1 MMKFLLS
8 KHSRSIFIF
17 ALLSLF
23 MCMAAGKASAAGLNP
38 VVKIDKTSYTS
49 SGTEV
54 TLKLWMFNW
63 KYAAFSPKQY
73 NARFTGDVYLY
84 IDDKEVAN
92 LNEMWLL
99 ISGSSYTFFKDEP
112 GIVGKSSGINLDGT
126 NVGTAQFQDFKSGQ
140 SYPYNSNTTDDSWST
155 VDLKLSFNKSFSY
168 YGHKI
173 TVKGKWQDQ
182 SSGTLVA
189 KDVALDN
196 DINGFVRPINLKAQP
211 SGGNMVFSW
220 EQEGYNPS
228 ASTLGKW
235 IVYKREGDNN
245 VKLGEVAA
253 NEHSLSIEKKQY
265 SCSNGYIMT
274 FLPNVCEGEE
284 TVCGLTTTIAAT
296 GHQLKDDICQMCGHS
311 FFRYHTSDGNKVD
324 ISRRDFGANVVS
336 HEVVDGECVIE
347 FDAPITK
354 IPQYAFKTTKLVGE
368 LRIPNTVTSIQDY
381 AFNLC
386 TGLTGNLVIPN
397 SVTEIGNNAFYKCT
411 GFNGTLTLS
420 SNLKTIGDNAFYEC
434 SGFTG
439 SLTLPNS
446 VTTIGRSAF
455 IFCNSF
461 TNLELPK
468 ALSAIPYQAFRNCS
482 GLSGNLV
489 IPDGVTEIGE
499 YAFYGCPGFKGTLK
513 LSSNLKTIGKY
524 AFYSCSGF
532 TKIEF
537 PETMSLNVIPEWTFW
552 GCTSLSGNLVI
563 PNSVTKIGDNAFYN
577 CKGFN
582 GTLTLSNNLKVI
594 GENAFEQCSGFT
606 GALTLPNSLTTIES
620 MTFMGCS
627 GFTGN
632 LTIPNSV
639 TTIGSYAFNNCSGF
653 TGDLIIPN
661 SVTKIGN
668 EAFSDCSGFTGNLTI
683 TNSVTT
689 IGNYT
694 FFRCSGFTGDLIIP
708 NSVTTIGIEAF
719 SYCSEFKGNLTIPN
733 SVTTIEERAFL
744 GCSGFTGNLTIPNSV
759 TTIGPSA
766 FFGCSGFKGNLT
778 ISNSVTTIGKQ
789 AFYECYGFTGDLT
802 IPNSV
807 TTIEN
812 STFENCFGFKGK
824 LTIPNSVT
832 TIGNS
837 AFGGCFGFTGKLTIP
852 NSVTTIGNSA
862 FGGCSGFTGKL
873 TIPNSVTTIGYSAF
887 GGCSGF
893 TGDLIIPNSVTTI
906 GNLAFRGCSG
916 FTGDLSLP
924 KSLEIVGS
932 LSFTNCKKIKTIK
945 FQSLPKV
952 LDGSLDNYRNYKAIF
967 SLSDDSYISPEAT
980 GTVNAISYTRQMSND
995 WGTLVL
1001 PYPLTLTGDEPYRLY
1016 AISTVSE
1023 DELVLK
1029 QLEGVVDAGTPC
1041 VVHRNNKESELSFK
1055 ANNADIKKVMY
1066 VLSVGDNMTFSGTYW
1081 PKEVTD
1087 GYVIAKDCFWNVEEL
1102 KNSSSVK
1109 GVKVN
1114 PFRAWLDGTSANA
1127 PAQLSMR
1134 IDGSTTGIN
1143 AIDALNDAEA
1153 EYYDLSG
1160 KRLDEPQRGVNIVR
1174 MKSGKTM
1181 KIIIK

>member
-8 KHSRSIFIF
+8 KHSRSVFIF

-23 MCMAAGKASAAGLNP
+23 MCMVAGKASAAELNP

-54 TLKLWMFNW
+54 TLRLWMFNW

-126 NVGTAQFQDFKSGQ
+126 NVGTAQLQDFKSGQ
-140 SYPYNSNTTDDSWST
+140 TYPYNSNTTEDSWST

-182 SSGTLVA
+182 GSGTLVE

-196 DINGFVRPINLKAQP
+196 DINGFVRPINMSAQP
-211 SGGNMVFSW
+211 SGDKTVFSW
-220 EQEGYNPS
+220 EQEGYNNN

-235 IVYKREGDNN
+235 IVYKREDGNN

-683 TNSVTT
+683 SNSVTT

-759 TTIGPSA
+759 TTIGHSA

-852 NSVTTIGNSA
+852 NSVTTIG
-862 FGGCSGFTGKL
+862 
-873 TIPNSVTTIGYSAF
+873 YSAF
-887 GGCSGF
+887 RGCSGF

-906 GNLAFRGCSG
+906 GNLAFSGCSR

-952 LDGSLDNYRNYKAIF
+952 LDGSLDNYSNYKAIF

-980 GTVNAISYTRQMSND
+980 GTVDAISYTRQMSND

-1066 VLSVGDNMTFSGTYW
+1066 VLSVGDNMTFNGTYW
-1081 PKEVTD
+1081 TKEVTN
-1087 GYVIAKDCFWNVEEL
+1087 GYVIAKDCFWNVAEL
-1102 KNSSSVK
+1102 NKSDLVK
-1109 GVKVN
+1109 GVKVK
-1114 PFRAWLDGTSANA
+1114 PFRAWLDGTSPNGAS
-1127 PAQLSMR
+1127 QLS
-1134 IDGSTTGIN
+1134 ICVSDTATGIG
-1143 AIDALNDAEA
+1143 AAGTIGALNDTAT

-1160 KRLDEPQRGVNIVR
+1160 KRLDEPQKGVNIVR
-1174 MKSGKTM
+1174 MKSGKTK

>member
-23 MCMAAGKASAAGLNP
+23 LCMAAGKASAKERNP
-38 VVKIDKTSYTS
+38 VVKIDNTSYTS

-54 TLKLWMFNW
+54 TLKLWMLNDYYSINIRDFC
-63 KYAAFSPKQY
+63 
-73 NARFTGDVYLY
+73 ARFTGDVNLY
-84 IDDKEVAN
+84 IDDKEVVK
-92 LNEMWLL
+92 LNTIW
-99 ISGSSYTFFKDEP
+99 SSIAGATRTTPIKIPTDNP
-112 GIVGKSSGINLDGT
+112 VDINIDGI
-126 NVGTAQFQDFKSGQ
+126 NVGTALFNNLQNGQTCQD
-140 SYPYNSNTTDDSWST
+140 NSDTTEKLWYT
-155 VDLKLSFNKSFSY
+155 VDLKLSFNKSFSF

-173 TVKGKWQDQ
+173 TVKGKWQDR
-182 SSGTLVA
+182 SSGSSVT

-196 DINGFVRPINLKAQP
+196 TINGFVRPINLKAQP
-211 SGGNMVFSW
+211 TGSNMVFSW

-228 ASTLGKW
+228 ASTDGKW

-245 VKLGEVAA
+245 VKVGEVAA

-284 TVCGLTTTIAAT
+284 TVCGLTTSLAAT
-296 GHQLKDDICQMCGHS
+296 GHKPNTDDICQICGHS
-311 FFRYHTSDGNKVD
+311 FFRYHTSDGNMVD
-324 ISRRDFGANVVS
+324 ISGKDFGANVVS

-347 FDAPITK
+347 FDAPITQ
-354 IPQYAFKTTKLVGE
+354 IPRAAFQSKKLVGK

-381 AFNLC
+381 AFYCC
-386 TGLTGNLVIPN
+386 TG
-397 SVTEIGNNAFYKCT
+397 
-411 GFNGTLTLS
+411 
-420 SNLKTIGDNAFYEC
+420 
-434 SGFTG
+434 
-439 SLTLPNS
+439 
-446 VTTIGRSAF
+446 
-455 IFCNSF
+455 
-461 TNLELPK
+461 
-468 ALSAIPYQAFRNCS
+468 
-482 GLSGNLV
+482 
-489 IPDGVTEIGE
+489 
-499 YAFYGCPGFKGTLK
+499 
-513 LSSNLKTIGKY
+513 
-524 AFYSCSGF
+524 
-532 TKIEF
+532 
-537 PETMSLNVIPEWTFW
+537 
-552 GCTSLSGNLVI
+552 LSGNLVI

-683 TNSVTT
+683 PNSITI

-744 GCSGFTGNLTIPNSV
+744 CCSGFTGNLTIPNSV

-789 AFYECYGFTGDLT
+789 AFYQCYGFTGDLT

-812 STFENCFGFKGK
+812 STFENCYGFK
-824 LTIPNSVT
+824 
-832 TIGNS
+832 
-837 AFGGCFGFTGKLTIP
+837 
-852 NSVTTIGNSA
+852 
-862 FGGCSGFTGKL
+862 GKL

-887 GGCSGF
+887 RGCSGF

-906 GNLAFRGCSG
+906 GNLAFSGCSR

-967 SLSDDSYISPEAT
+967 SLSDDSYISGKAT
-980 GTVNAISYTRQMSND
+980 GTVNAISYTRQMTSN

-1001 PYPLTLTGDEPYRLY
+1001 PYSLTLTGNEPYRLY
-1016 AISTVSE
+1016 SIDNMTGE
-1023 DELVLK
+1023 ELVLK
-1029 QLEGVVDAGTPC
+1029 QLDGEVAAGTPC
-1041 VVHRNNKESELSFK
+1041 VVKRNGSEAELTFGANKAALK
-1055 ANNADIKKVMY
+1055 MAIDGKPV
-1066 VLSVGDNMTFSGTYW
+1066 DDMTFRGTYW
-1081 PKEVTD
+1081 TKEVNS
-1087 GYVIAKDCFWNVEEL
+1087 GYVISKNSFWNVEEL

-1109 GVKVN
+1109 GVKVG

-1134 IDGSTTGIN
+1134 IDGSTTGID